1 MVIGDRAF
9 KKPESTAYVQC
20 PEATARTQNEDQT
33 QQQGA
38 KQTGLIRHKALEPVS
53 KNHFLLRNGPNFSS
67 RAFSSST
74 FKGAGPQNYSF
85 GKSLED
91 ERKVWSRG

>member
-38 KQTGLIRHKALEPVS
+38 KQTGLIRHKALEPS
-53 KNHFLLRNGPNFSS
+53 
-67 RAFSSST
+67 
-74 FKGAGPQNYSF
+74 Q
-85 GKSLED
+85 
-91 ERKVWSRG
+91 